1 MGGVVVSI
9 IACGLLSFL
18 CYRQRKRNRLQHEGT
33 TEWKSELSSETS
45 ALGRSRNDGVHEM
58 HGEHRP
64 NEIDSNALVEC
75 PPGIVTSPLLY
86 EMSASR
92 E

>member
-1 MGGVVVSI
+1 MGGVVASI
-9 IACGLLSFL
+9 IVCALLSFL

-33 TEWKSELSSETS
+33 TEWKSELSSDTS
-45 ALGRSRNDGVHEM
+45 ALRRSRNDVSEM
-58 HGEHRP
+58 HGDHRP

-75 PPGIVTSPLLY
+75 PPGVTRSPLIY